1 MAKEKFPMTQAIRM
15 LKKSGID
22 YTLYPYKYQEKGGTA
37 RAASELKVDEHHVL
51 KTLIM
56 EDHTGNPMVVIM
68 HGDKQV
74 STKALARTLNVK
86 SVTPC
91 EPKTAHQHT
100 GYLVGGTSPLGLKNP
115 LRIYLEKSIQDL
127 SRIFINAGKRG
138 LLAEMSSEDLIKVL
152 KPIPV
157 NVAI

>member
-1 MAKEKFPMTQAIRM
+1 MTQAIRV
-15 LKKSGID
+15 LRESGMD
-22 YTLYPYKYQEKGGTA
+22 FTLHPYPYQEKGGTA
-37 RAASELKVDEHHVL
+37 RAARELNVPEHTVL

-56 EDHTGNPMVVIM
+56 EDNQARPLVIVM

-74 STKALARTLNVK
+74 STKIFARALNVK
-86 SVTPC
+86 TIKPC

-100 GYLVGGTSPLGLKNP
+100 GYLVGGTSPMGLKKP
-115 LRIYLEKSIQDL
+115 LRIYMEESIWNL
-127 SRIFINAGKRG
+127 SKVFINAGKRG
-138 LLAEMSSEDLIKVL
+138 LLAEMLSKDLIDIL